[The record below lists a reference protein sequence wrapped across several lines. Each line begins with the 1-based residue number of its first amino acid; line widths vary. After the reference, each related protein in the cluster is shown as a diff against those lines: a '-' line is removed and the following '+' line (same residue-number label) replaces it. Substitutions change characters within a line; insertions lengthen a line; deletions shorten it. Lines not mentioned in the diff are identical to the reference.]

1 MGTIAEVGIDLVM
14 VGASLSLPAR
24 KAAEVLLVQLHKRET
39 SATIISTRKE
49 DEAL

>member
-1 MGTIAEVGIDLVM
+1 M

-39 SATIISTRKE
+39 SVTIISTRKE